1 MSGEF
6 QLPGDVPSV
15 NLTLRCLTSG
25 KEVGPI
31 IGKGGEIIH
40 NIREESG
47 AKIHI
52 SDGSV
57 PERVITVTGT
67 THAIFKA
74 YSLICSKMEDEE
86 GGKKKEGLTLRLLVA
101 ASQCG
106 SLIGKGGSKVK
117 EIREISGASV
127 QVASDT
133 LPGCTERCVTVS
145 GEKENIT
152 QCIYHICCVML
163 ESPAKGS
170 TVQYQPGRGGMRADG
185 REGRAGGGGGAAHAL
200 AGLLGLGGGGAGAL
214 AAMASLA
221 HSQIHETRRDRDERG
236 ERSVETS
243 YQMSVANE
251 VIGSVIGK
259 GGSKIAEIRQM
270 SGAMI
275 RISKSEDPNAS
286 PSTERQI
293 MISGSADSVAL
304 AKSLINMSLDLH
316 KASLERS
323 KSSDDE
329 EGSDS
334 GGTPVRSRV
343 SRVSRDDRQT
353 REHVPRYYSDSPLAG
368 GGGGD
373 GLTGLANLL
382 TKPDV
387 LAAVNILGQLSS
399 MGGGSSGAMVNQMG
413 GGYRGGRGS
422 YSGGST
428 RGGSRED
435 SERHRDNKRN
445 KFAPY

>member
-1 MSGEF
+1 M
-6 QLPGDVPSV
+6 PGDVPSV
-15 NLTLRCLTSG
+15 NLTLRCLMTG

-52 SDGSV
+52 SDGSC

-74 YSLICSKMEDEE
+74 YTLICKKIEDED
-86 GGKKKEGLTLRLLVA
+86 GGPRKERKDGLSLKLIVP

-106 SLIGKGGSKVK
+106 SLIGKGGSKIK
-117 EIREISGASV
+117 EIREISGANV

-145 GEKENIT
+145 GSGENIT

-170 TVQYQPGRGGMRADG
+170 TVQYQPGRGVARHDSTGRAG
-185 REGRAGGGGGAAHAL
+185 AGGGGGAAHAL

-214 AAMASLA
+214 AAMAQLA
-221 HSQIHETRRDRDERG
+221 HSQIHDRSHVRDREDRAE
-236 ERSVETS
+236 SS
-243 YQMSVANE
+243 YQMSVPNE
-251 VIGSVIGK
+251 LIGSVIGK

-275 RISKSEDPNAS
+275 RISKSDDPNTS

-293 MISGSADSVAL
+293 MITGNGDSVAL

-316 KASLERS
+316 KASLERA
-323 KSSDDE
+323 KTSDDE
-329 EGSDS
+329 DTDVDSRRGRGGGSERL
-334 GGTPVRSRV
+334 GR
-343 SRVSRDDRQT
+343 
-353 REHVPRYYSDSPLAG
+353 G
-368 GGGGD
+368 GGGYYEPPMS
-373 GLTGLANLL
+373 GLAGTTGHLASLL
-382 TKPDV
+382 SKPDV
-387 LAAVNILGQLSS
+387 LAAVNILGQL
-399 MGGGSSGAMVNQMG
+399 GGIGGAGAMAPLNQMG
-413 GGYRGGRGS
+413 GGYRGGRS
-422 YSGGST
+422 TFSGGS

-435 SERHRDNKRN
+435 SDRHRETKRS